1 MSFNLENVS
10 DVVLEGNIG
19 ELLLHLCR
27 KMEKCFQFWMDFVEK
42 QRSQHYYLNY
52 YTAEQMVYLCTQL
65 TQQNASNVDEQ
76 VLMMLSFV
84 KPNCTAADLR
94 QARHQLQ
101 YDFLTKPEE
110 HNGDIEFQ
118 TFVVRESDLEDPD
131 SSELNPRTSSVES
144 DSSQKFDLI
153 WNRYI
158 RDMKNFL
165 PYILDVKSFG
175 RLLEILANTD
185 TDTDEVTSDHE
196 MENLIG
202 RELPEGLAPGTP
214 NLIVCPHDEVLK
226 SCISIYMRSEDESLP
241 TYDEVLLCTSSTPYE
256 QVELFLRRCLS
267 TGYRGQKIYS
277 LLYGDLLSYD
287 VSSKVESF
295 FQRMKMQSRKDYRL
309 VVICSSEREHA
320 YLPSAFSQYRLHMV
334 PQRSLSDIQGY
345 LHKHFVASENQ
356 CSAASA
362 FKDRLCVGVV
372 SSTRA
377 GVGVYRFSFAG
388 FLCFENVHAFGVLY
402 IL

>member
-10 DVVLEGNIG
+10 DVVLEGHIG

-42 QRSQHYYLNY
+42 QRSQQYYLNY

-94 QARHQLQ
+94 QARHELQ
-101 YDFLTKPEE
+101 YDILTKPEE

-118 TFVVRESDLEDPD
+118 TFVVLESDLEDPD
-131 SSELNPRTSSVES
+131 SSELNLRTSSVEA
-144 DSSQKFDLI
+144 DSSQKFDRI
-153 WNRYI
+153 WNGYI

-165 PYILDVKSFG
+165 PHILDIKSFG

-185 TDTDEVTSDHE
+185 TDTDKVTSDYE

-214 NLIVCPHDEVLK
+214 NLIVCPHDEVLT
-226 SCISIYMRSEDESLP
+226 SCISIYMRSEVESLP

-295 FQRMKMQSRKDYRL
+295 FQQMKMQSRKDYRL

-377 GVGVYRFSFAG
+377 GVGVYRFSFAV
-388 FLCFENVHAFGVLY
+388 FLCFENMPASGVLY

>member
-1 MSFNLENVS
+1 MENVS
-10 DVVLEGNIG
+10 DVVLEGRIA

-27 KMEKCFQFWMDFVEK
+27 KMEKCFDFWMDFVEK

-65 TQQNASNVDEQ
+65 KRQNLSNVEDQ

-94 QARHQLQ
+94 KAGHELQ
-101 YDFLTKPEE
+101 YDIITKPEE

-118 TFVVRESDLEDPD
+118 TFVVQESDFEDQD
-131 SSELNPRTSSVES
+131 LSDLNES
-144 DSSQKFDLI
+144 NSPQKFDLI
-153 WNRYI
+153 WNGYM

-165 PYILDVKSFG
+165 PHILDITHFG
-175 RLLEILANTD
+175 RLLEILANMD
-185 TDTDEVTSDHE
+185 TDTDEGNSDQE
-196 MENLIG
+196 MEDLIG
-202 RELPEGLAPGTP
+202 RELPEGLAPGIP

-267 TGYRGQKIYS
+267 TGYRGQKIYT

-295 FQRMKMQSRKDYRL
+295 FQRMKMQSSKDYRL

-334 PQRSLSDIQGY
+334 PQRSMSEIQCY
-345 LHKHFVASENQ
+345 LHKHFVVSEDQ
-356 CSAASA
+356 RSAASA

-377 GVGVYRFSFAG
+377 GVGV
-388 FLCFENVHAFGVLY
+388 
-402 IL
+402 